1 MLAVATIFVAGCT
14 SSGSTPSPL
23 VGMWVASAEE
33 NDIPK
38 NSSVFLTFREGGAYT
53 MIVRVDGQE
62 SRADGNYTATSK
74 RLKFDGKTEYR
85 YKLENNKET
94 LTMRVSNDSSAPSTT
109 YKRVVLELE
118 PAPAN

>member
-1 MLAVATIFVAGCT
+1 
-14 SSGSTPSPL
+14 
-23 VGMWVASAEE
+23 MWVASAEG

-62 SRADGNYTATSK
+62 SRADGSYTATSK
-74 RLKFDGKTEYR
+74 KVKFDGKTEYR
-85 YKLENNKET
+85 YKFEDNKET
-94 LTMRVSNDSSAPSTT
+94 LKMRVRNEPSASSTT